1 MDRLCDL
8 IKVYPNALDLDMCQ
22 FLIDFYD
29 LNTNLHERLEN
40 DRKPNFTQINL
51 TENYK
56 LSEELTLVHETLVNE
71 TIRYRNLY
79 YEFIDSR
86 CFPEEHAF
94 EQYRIK
100 KYENTGNDAF
110 DTHVD
115 VKSLDTSRRYLS
127 FLWYLNDVEVGGE
140 TMFKDLTLHP
150 KRGTLV
156 MFPPMWMYPH
166 NGQPPV
172 SGSKYIMSTYL
183 HYI

>member
-8 IKVYPNALDLDMCQ
+8 IKVYPNALSTDICK
-22 FLIDFYD
+22 FLIDFY
-29 LNTNLHERLEN
+29 NTHTDIHEKIQNE
-40 DRKPNFTQINL
+40 RKPNFTQINL
-51 TENYK
+51 TENIP
-56 LSEELTLVHETLVNE
+56 LSEDLITVHDTLIHQTLK
-71 TIRYRNLY
+71 YKNLY

-100 KYENTGNDAF
+100 KYENTGDDAF

-115 VKSLDTSRRYLS
+115 VKSLDTSRRFLS
-127 FLWYLNDVEVGGE
+127 FLWYLNDVMVGGE
-140 TMFKDLTLHP
+140 TMFKDLSIQP
-150 KRGTLV
+150 RCGTLIV
-156 MFPPMWMYPH
+156 FPPMWMYPH

-172 SGSKYIMSTYL
+172 SGEKYIMSTYL